1 MTKQSREITERAFLD
16 GEALAYQGLD
26 NRSYVASYKCDQC
39 FWSDK
44 CFGDKVLTIRNA
56 AKRIVKQHPYPEHDA
71 ISFLR
76 RLYARG

>member
-1 MTKQSREITERAFLD
+1 MTKQTREITERAFLD
-16 GEALAYQGLD
+16 GEALAYHGLD
-26 NRSYVASYKCDQC
+26 NRSYVASYK
-39 FWSDK
+39 SDRY
-44 CFGDKVLTIRNA
+44 FGDKVLTIRNA